1 MGSVLYQLGRVAE
14 RRRLF
19 QSLLSLPKNTTEICQ
34 IIDEAGVFLTKF
46 GAYQDGMA
54 LYRAAVKRYPDVS
67 ALFEGLG
74 YCAGQA
80 GLHREAVSAH
90 ERALELEPDNQ
101 RLVNGLGWTLLQ
113 AGHVLEAR
121 KTLERAVS
129 IDHSDRLTQQ
139 NLRFCE
145 RQGTTGQARC

>member
-1 MGSVLYQLGRVAE
+1 
-14 RRRLF
+14 
-19 QSLLSLPKNTTEICQ
+19 
-34 IIDEAGVFLTKF
+34 
-46 GAYQDGMA
+46 MA
-54 LYRAAVKRYPDVS
+54 LDRAAVKRYPGVS
-67 ALFEGLG
+67 ALFHGLG
-74 YCAGQA
+74 YCAGHA
-80 GLHREAVSAH
+80 GLHEEAVAAH

-101 RLVNGLGWTLLQ
+101 KLVSDLGWTLLQ